1 MIKDQVRVTIVIK
14 KMKKVILQQK
24 FSKIPEIFRNRLK
37 MFKNLD
43 CVRKPRLVK
52 LFIAILNMFNI
63 NIDKNN
69 FTFSLSSLNLG
80 GNYLTSLSDNS
91 FLGLG
96 KLHLYIQKVGFMYVH
111 VCSCLF
117 MSVHV
122 CSCIFGKIS
131 GTKAVFVV
139 GLMFGLCKRNSV
151 FATNPNFLIPIF
163 LEPNVLDHR
172 YLKLWIL
179 FDQII

>member
-1 MIKDQVRVTIVIK
+1 M
-14 KMKKVILQQK
+14 
-24 FSKIPEIFRNRLK
+24 S
-37 MFKNLD
+37 KNLD

-122 CSCIFGKIS
+122 CSCLFMSVHVCSCMFMYIWKNIGDKS
-131 GTKAVFVV
+131 GFCCRSDVWS
-139 GLMFGLCKRNSV
+139 L
-151 FATNPNFLIPIF
+151 
-163 LEPNVLDHR
+163 
-172 YLKLWIL
+172 
-179 FDQII
+179 

>member
-1 MIKDQVRVTIVIK
+1 M
-14 KMKKVILQQK
+14 
-24 FSKIPEIFRNRLK
+24 S
-37 MFKNLD
+37 KNLD

-117 MSVHV
+117 MSVYV
-122 CSCIFGKIS
+122 CSCLFMYVHVYLEKYRGQ
-131 GTKAVFVV
+131 
-139 GLMFGLCKRNSV
+139 KR
-151 FATNPNFLIPIF
+151 FL
-163 LEPNVLDHR
+163 L
-172 YLKLWIL
+172 
-179 FDQII
+179 